1 MSEARGWIP
10 KTDTTFYDVAI
21 MQNILHMS
29 IYLSGPLLSAS
40 LFRKLYLAEI
50 PIQGPLRLF
59 WLHLTPGLGSTWTL
73 SSAGT
78 VACSAEDLICWP
90 VNKPLVA

>member
-10 KTDTTFYDVAI
+10 KTGTTFYDVAI

-29 IYLSGPLLSAS
+29 IYLSGPLLSSS

-50 PIQGPLRLF
+50 PIQGPF
-59 WLHLTPGLGSTWTL
+59 AGD
-73 SSAGT
+73 AGT
-78 VACSAEDLICWP
+78 LLAPPNPRPRVYMDPQQCGHRCLFSGRSHLLASE
-90 VNKPLVA
+90 